1 MHQTIHGP
9 SDEDGLQSAADCLA
23 GAKKVV
29 VLTGAGVST
38 AAQIP
43 GLYKNGDVFS
53 ESATRSPEGRARLL
67 KVALELRQN
76 ARIARPTQTHR
87 LLDTLRIRGQILRC
101 YTQNIDMLEEKAG
114 LSVGVD
120 PGYNCIPLH
129 GSLRHLRC
137 ASCCSLFSNWADY
150 ETFITAGESVPCPSC
165 AASCQARVSAGKRRS
180 HIGHLLPDIVLL
192 NGQHRDGE
200 AIGSII
206 TKDVAAPPDFLLVLG
221 TSLRV
226 HGPKRL
232 ASRLAEA
239 VSGRHGTVV
248 YVDLSETCLWSKRV
262 DFHVHMPC
270 DEWVQ
275 DLTRRKSVLHGGS
288 GSAEDP
294 IIID

>member
-1 MHQTIHGP
+1 MHQTIHDP
-9 SDEDGLQSAADCLA
+9 SDEDGLQSVADCLA
-23 GAKKVV
+23 RAKKVV
-29 VLTGAGVST
+29 VLLGAGVST

-43 GLYKNGDVFS
+43 DFRSNNGLYRKGEVFT
-53 ESATRSPEGRARLL
+53 EGAANSPEGRARLL
-67 KVALELRQN
+67 KVAWELRQK
-76 ARIARPTQTHR
+76 ALIAGPTETHR
-87 LLDTLRIRGQILRC
+87 LLDTLRIRGQLLRC
-101 YTQNIDMLEEKAG
+101 YTQNIDMLEEGTG

-120 PGYNCIPLH
+120 SGYNCIPLH

-150 ETFITAGESVPCPSC
+150 EAFITAGESVPCPSC
-165 AASCQARVSAGKRRS
+165 AASCQAR
-180 HIGHLLPDIVLL
+180 
-192 NGQHRDGE
+192 HRNGE
-200 AIGSII
+200 AIGNII
-206 TKDVAAPPDFLLVLG
+206 AKDVAAPPDFLLVLG

-248 YVDLSETCLWSKRV
+248 YVDLSETCSWSKRV
-262 DFHVHMPC
+262 DFHVHMGC

-275 DLTRRKSVLHGGS
+275 DLTRRKPVFHRGS